1 LHQQNGMGISGCPK
15 VVLSM
20 VVGLTGKS
28 ILKLLEAILGAC
40 VSILLWSCVAG
51 NQITIRLGEAKTE

>member
-1 LHQQNGMGISGCPK
+1 
-15 VVLSM
+15 M